1 MVIYQN
7 CRIWGNIPKW
17 LCSVCSLTYWLFALY
32 QDNPKT
38 CHSVETLLLLLVHKP
53 HQKTQ
58 SLEVVTVKK
67 EDADRGAEIKKDA
80 SETIPTDT
88 SDNIA
93 SEKPKQKEE
102 SPEKEALDL
111 TVK

>member
-1 MVIYQN
+1 M
-7 CRIWGNIPKW
+7 
-17 LCSVCSLTYWLFALY
+17 
-32 QDNPKT
+32 
-38 CHSVETLLLLLVHKP
+38 ETLLVHKP

-58 SLEVVTVKK
+58 SLGVVTVKK
-67 EDADRGAEIKKDA
+67 EDADRGAEIN
-80 SETIPTDT
+80 ETIPPTT
-88 SDNIA
+88 SDKVA